1 MAQSNT
7 GGGTSSRR
15 HRDVH
20 HDSNTLGSSR
30 YDTEW
35 EAREAARQRE
45 LEEARARAA
54 QMEKTMRWWS
64 DCTANWREKW
74 SKVRNERN
82 KSREEAK
89 ILRSKLEAALKDTNS
104 FKRDKV
110 ELESINVKLR
120 DELDRM
126 QQLILRDWE
135 GGGEKKSEVVS
146 ADVYNIL
153 RTNRDDSELDSV
165 MDKEFAVEEYVLQGA
180 VPKHAIERFSS
191 SGKDS
196 AVDGDDLVEEHDSIS
211 KIGDAPDSGDNDD
224 EFSGDLEYLH
234 QKMSMLQLRLDESQK
249 MLQAEREERNQLKV
263 SLEKAQV
270 ELADVK
276 GTAEDLS
283 RLRHEAAKEIINL
296 QANQQQ
302 AAHLAQLDKRDEA
315 AQRDSLDRRLAGLR
329 AEVGAIA
336 SNLSPGL
343 GSEHEL
349 ERLQAENAT
358 EWGKRERLETE
369 KLSLERENKKLRA
382 EIRDL
387 QERLER
393 RGRPMPSADAELRQ
407 VQQELSDR
415 GKELTDLKHS
425 HTKLKKVL
433 QDKSTELSHAIRRA
447 EQYEAE
453 VKRLR
458 TRVEE
463 LKKELAT
470 AEDEADTAT
479 NNIRKLQR
487 TNEEL
492 QEQIESMQV
501 QVRHLETSDDRP
513 QLDEPSAPPPSN
525 TPSPTP

>member
-1 MAQSNT
+1 MAQSNS

-15 HRDVH
+15 HRDTH

-30 YDTEW
+30 FDTEW
-35 EAREAARQRE
+35 DAREANRQRE

-89 ILRSKLEAALKDTNS
+89 VLRSKLEVALKDTNS
-104 FKRDKV
+104 YKRDKL
-110 ELESINVKLR
+110 ELESINMKLR

-135 GGGEKKSEVVS
+135 GGGEKKSEIVS
-146 ADVYNIL
+146 ADVYNLL
-153 RTNRDDSELDSV
+153 RTNQEDSELDSV
-165 MDKEFAVEEYVLQGA
+165 MEKEFAVEEYVLQGA
-180 VPKHAIERFSS
+180 VPKHAIERFNC
-191 SGKDS
+191 GKES
-196 AVDGDDLVEEHDSIS
+196 AIDGDEIEENDSIS
-211 KIGDAPDSGDNDD
+211 KVGEALDSGDNED
-224 EFSGDLEYLH
+224 ELSGDLEYLH
-234 QKMSMLQLRLDESQK
+234 QKMAMLQLRLDESQK
-249 MLQAEREERNQLKV
+249 MLQAEREEKNQLKS
-263 SLEKAQV
+263 SLDKAQL
-270 ELADVK
+270 ELADAK
-276 GTAEDLS
+276 GAAEDLQ
-283 RLRHEAAKEIINL
+283 LQRHEAAKELINL

-302 AAHLAQLDKRDEA
+302 AAHMAQIDRRDEA

-343 GSEHEL
+343 GSKFEL
-349 ERLQAENAT
+349 ERLQAENAS

-470 AEDEADTAT
+470 AEDEADTAS

-487 TNEEL
+487 SNEEL

-501 QVRHLETSDDRP
+501 QVRHLEISDDRP

>member
-1 MAQSNT
+1 MAQSNS

-15 HRDVH
+15 HRDTH

-30 YDTEW
+30 FDTEW
-35 EAREAARQRE
+35 DAREANRQRE

-89 ILRSKLEAALKDTNS
+89 VLRSKLEVALKDTNS
-104 FKRDKV
+104 YKRDKL
-110 ELESINVKLR
+110 ELESINMKLR

-135 GGGEKKSEVVS
+135 GGGEKKSEIVS
-146 ADVYNIL
+146 ADVYNLL
-153 RTNRDDSELDSV
+153 RTNREDSELDSV
-165 MDKEFAVEEYVLQGA
+165 MEKEFAVEDKES
-180 VPKHAIERFSS
+180 AI
-191 SGKDS
+191 
-196 AVDGDDLVEEHDSIS
+196 DGDEIEENDSIS
-211 KIGDAPDSGDNDD
+211 KVGEALDSGDNED
-224 EFSGDLEYLH
+224 ELSGDLEYLH
-234 QKMSMLQLRLDESQK
+234 QKMAMLQLRLDESQK
-249 MLQAEREERNQLKV
+249 MLQAEREERNQLKS
-263 SLEKAQV
+263 SLDKAQL
-270 ELADVK
+270 ELADAK
-276 GTAEDLS
+276 GAAEDLQ
-283 RLRHEAAKEIINL
+283 LQRHEAAKELINL

-302 AAHLAQLDKRDEA
+302 AAHLAQIDRRDEA

-329 AEVGAIA
+329 AE
-336 SNLSPGL
+336 
-343 GSEHEL
+343 L
-349 ERLQAENAT
+349 ERLQAENAS

-470 AEDEADTAT
+470 AEDEADTAS

-487 TNEEL
+487 SNEEL

-501 QVRHLETSDDRP
+501 QVRHLEISDDRP